1 MHHPN
6 RNNQTSCDYEVRI
19 GHTRVRV
26 QGRSDEEALQQAK
39 NRLCMEMPRLWDVI
53 QAMEINN
60 IEIRRM

>member
-6 RNNQTSCDYEVRI
+6 RKNSINRDYEVRI

-26 QGRSDEEALQQAK
+26 QGRNDADALRQAK

-53 QAMEINN
+53 QAMEVNN
-60 IEIRRM
+60 IEIRKM